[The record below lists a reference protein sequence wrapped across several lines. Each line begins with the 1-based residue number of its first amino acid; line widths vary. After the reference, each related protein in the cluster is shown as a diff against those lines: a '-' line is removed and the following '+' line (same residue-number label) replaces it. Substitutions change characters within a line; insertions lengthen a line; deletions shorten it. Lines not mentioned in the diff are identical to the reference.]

1 MARLCPLMARE
12 WKCRTSITMVV
23 RGVDFWYGG
32 FGGDAAHGLHNLEL
46 TGRGLPHETVAGEQA
61 RGFAVTLPV
70 STPTC

>member
-1 MARLCPLMARE
+1 MVSLFYPNSDRLSNDALEVHLPD
-12 WKCRTSITMVV
+12 
-23 RGVDFWYGG
+23 GV
-32 FGGDAAHGLHNLEL
+32 EL